1 MYILCADD
9 IDPAHHT
16 RVTLEGVAEVV
27 EGPIALVGS
36 TKEIADEIAIRYM
49 RPDGSDTQRKRLGN
63 QLAKR

>member
-27 EGPIALVGS
+27 EGPIALADR
-36 TKEIADEIAIRYM
+36 TKEFADEIAIRYM
-49 RPDGSDTQRKRLGN
+49 RPDRSEYA
-63 QLAKR
+63 AKATR